1 MVSSQDKIN
10 KGTEYNPMP
19 NNNREYNNG
28 PSINNRYINDPKVKG
43 DIKK

>member
-1 MVSSQDKIN
+1 
-10 KGTEYNPMP
+10 MP

-43 DIKK
+43 DIKKNEYDPKQKIPKLI